1 MSENKNNFDDL
12 LIKLNN
18 INYESNII
26 DGQLINSIIDNQL
39 KNSIKQTIINYFP
52 KLYIDDV
59 NILFVL
65 TTYLIDVI
73 SYKYNITEQI
83 QWTKNYNRDIRGVLL
98 LLLPFIDSKNN
109 NELPRNLLRLNNILY
124 SSDKILEN
132 KDFLKNVDRDKMIE
146 KYFKNSNIGISL
158 LDDKT
163 TYNIYDIIHN
173 NFLAILQ
180 TVEMINGKHYI
191 NWLNMSPLNLD
202 NYDKSVLYLETEK
215 KYNNLKLDELDK
227 PMLYYKGLWVGDIY
241 NVIRNRLYR
250 DIKPVKWLIF
260 QYSKNNEIYEN
271 KNKDKYLIEILNEIL
286 DINSVISSNKYY
298 YLLSEDIKNSFVKNT
313 DYNFEKEKLE
323 SIKYFIIYFIFNYSK
338 INKIDRNE
346 LLGIKIKD
354 ENINILDDKDDSDFN
369 ESIIEIIK
377 NIKPNEIFKKLIEN
391 YISDVW
397 DFLKET
403 IVYLKTTWYYMKLID
418 NNKISPNNQFLK
430 SIYNISKTLSHNS
443 QGKDKDKG
451 KNTWELLPENYLSL
465 SSQYKIDFFTK
476 LKLNTGKDWLNLKQ
490 NHKRQ
495 YSFSLNKKPYETF
508 IDSILGDYRT
518 NILNYV
524 FEVLIYGGILNEF
537 RTNNDL
543 TNNAICNEINSK
555 KKYINYYFKNKLDWD
570 KSYYY
575 INNTKYGELDK
586 QRIEVGDKYSPYDKY
601 KEKDFFETIL
611 QYQRWI
617 EFYALDWICQID
629 FFKHYIFNQVLYVT
643 GATGQGKSTQVPKL
657 LLYASMMID
666 YRDGSKIICTQPRVS
681 PTVEN
686 ATRISDELGVSIEIL
701 SNKVNYKTRTNNY
714 FVQYKHQ
721 KDSHVNNTRN
731 FLRIVTDGTL
741 YEEMKNNILLLK
753 KFGDEYYN
761 ENIYDTLIIDEAH
774 EHNTNMDLILA
785 MARQTCYHNNKIKLI
800 IVSATMDDDE
810 PIYRRYYKTINDNIS
825 FPIIN
830 NYIHP
835 ILEIPYFI
843 NCKLLDRR
851 FHIALPGAT
860 TQYKIDEKYVDVDE
874 YDKTKFAKYAKDAQQ
889 NAIQKAVD
897 ICNTTS
903 EGNILIFNTGEAEI
917 YDSIERLNKLLPPG
931 CVALPYLSQMNE
943 EYKKIIAKIGTRISS
958 IRNKRDKIHLEW
970 GLDFIEDITV
980 PFELYKRAVIIA
992 TNVAEASI
1000 TIPKLKFV
1008 IDNGYSKVNR
1018 YNKKIFSSVLEVD
1031 KISESSRLQR
1041 KGRVGRIDSGDV
1053 IYMYSQDS
1061 RKYIKPKYQITQEN
1075 ISMKI
1080 LDLAS
1085 THTINNINDN
1095 VAQPLLPSVKINYNG
1110 VDTNFYFSP
1119 NSSVFYKEKVYDK
1132 INKSQLVTSKLFDI
1146 YKTNYIDCIN
1156 KDKLENY
1163 NFINDIFSFL
1173 VVNNNGQL
1181 ITNLFDTT
1189 GEFYLIHPLELNIKR
1204 NIYNN
1209 IIEYKYVREDT
1220 SDIII
1225 NTNEIIIKTSE
1236 IPQNEFMYI
1245 LKYLIHNN
1253 LLIDKQSK
1261 KIFMNESDINLN
1273 MANYI
1278 KTELADF
1285 IIELSP
1291 DISKYLGIIDK
1302 GLINQY
1308 CLTIMASVGMGC
1320 YNEVVELIILTTEL
1334 NMNLGNIYG
1343 GSFFNWNS
1351 FKTKNRYLLKNNI
1364 DSDLIFL
1371 HIIIKKI
1378 KEKFGNLIYYN
1389 ESIKQ
1394 SEFNILYNKFKKNY
1408 KEPNDNYSSYIWNNL
1423 TMLSNTGRLEEGFNE
1438 LYNNINESNVI
1449 DILENNIV
1457 KNEKIIKE
1465 WCELYELN
1473 FNVIINFIKKLSI
1486 FNWNDNLIK
1495 NEVFRTIRK
1504 MDNSFNRLLTTNTIE
1519 EKIVRSFLYGTPYNY
1534 TFLVNENTIKGIKGI
1549 YCNFAN
1555 EYVLPINDNN
1565 IVTMTDNLTLFS
1577 FVSNNPRG
1585 INKIDE
1591 NRDFVNPFLLSKID
1605 IRWLI
1610 PVNPFYFNSNFKHS
1624 MVMYNFS
1631 TIKYYSSNDINLL
1644 DNTIANSWDMNCNVW
1659 NSKHIPLIEYYYNNL
1674 LSKN

>member
-1 MSENKNNFDDL
+1 MSDL
-12 LIKLNN
+12 FNELLTNLEN
-18 INYESNII
+18 INYQSNVI
-26 DGQLINSIIDNQL
+26 DGQLINSIIDDRL
-39 KNSIKQTIINYFP
+39 KNNIKLTIINYFP
-52 KLYIDDV
+52 ILNDNDV
-59 NILFVL
+59 NILIVL
-65 TTYLIDVI
+65 TTYLINVI
-73 SYKYNITEQI
+73 SYKYNITEPI
-83 QWTKNYNRDIRGVLL
+83 QWTKNSNRDIRGVLL

-109 NELPRNLLRLNNILY
+109 NELPRNLEYLQNILY
-124 SSDKILEN
+124 SSDKIIEN
-132 KDFLKNVDRDKMIE
+132 KDFLKNVDRDKIIE
-146 KYFKNSNIGISL
+146 TYFKNSNIGISL
-158 LDDKT
+158 LDDENK
-163 TYNIYDIIHN
+163 YNIYDIIHN

-202 NYDKSVLYLETEK
+202 NYETSVLYLETVK

-227 PMLYYKGLWVGDIY
+227 PMTYYKGLWVGDIY

-260 QYSKNNEIYEN
+260 QYSKNNDD
-271 KNKDKYLIEILNEIL
+271 DKYLIEILNEIL
-286 DINSVISSNKYY
+286 DINSVIRSDKYY
-298 YLLSEDIKNSFVKNT
+298 YLLSDDVKNSFVKIK
-313 DYNFEKEKLE
+313 DYDFKEEKLE

-338 INKIDRNE
+338 IRKIDRNK
-346 LLGIKIKD
+346 LLGIEIN
-354 ENINILDDKDDSDFN
+354 ENINILDDDANADSDFSK
-369 ESIIEIIK
+369 SIIDIIK
-377 NIKPNEIFKKLIEN
+377 DIKPNEIFKKLIEN
-391 YISDVW
+391 HISDVW

-403 IVYLKTTWYYMKLID
+403 IVYLKTTWYYIKLID
-418 NNKISPNNQFLK
+418 NNKINPNNDFLK

-443 QGKDKDKG
+443 QDKD
-451 KNTWELLPENYLSL
+451 TWELLPENYLSL
-465 SSQYKIDFFTK
+465 SSQYKFDFFNK
-476 LKLNTGKDWLNLKQ
+476 LKLNIGKKWLNL
-490 NHKRQ
+490 NNNYKRQ
-495 YSFSLNKKPYETF
+495 YLFSSKPPYDYNEF
-508 IDSILGDYRT
+508 INIILGNYKD

-524 FEVLIYGGILNEF
+524 FEVLVYGGILNEF
-537 RTNNDL
+537 RTNNEL
-543 TNNAICNEINSK
+543 TNNAICNEINNT
-555 KKYINYYFKNKLDWD
+555 KKYKDYYLKNKLDWD

-586 QRIEVGDKYSPYDKY
+586 QRLEVGEKYSPYDKY
-601 KEKDFFETIL
+601 KEIDFFEMVL
-611 QYQRWI
+611 QYQKWVG
-617 EFYALDWICQID
+617 FYALDWICQID

-666 YRDGSKIICTQPRVS
+666 YRDGSKIICTQPRIS

-686 ATRISDELGVSIEIL
+686 ATRISDELGVSIEKI
-701 SNKVNYKTRTNNY
+701 SNSVNYKTRTNNY

-721 KDSHVNNTRN
+721 KDAHVNNTRH

-753 KFGDEYYN
+753 KFGDKNQYYYN
-761 ENIYDTLIIDEAH
+761 ENIYDTLIVDEAH

-785 MARQTCYHNNKIKLI
+785 MARQTCYYNNKIKLI

-810 PIYRRYYKTINDNIS
+810 PIYRRYYKMINDNIS

-860 TQYKIDEKYVDVDE
+860 TQYKIDEKYIDTNED
-874 YDKTKFAKYAKDAQQ
+874 DKTKFAKYAKDAQQ
-889 NAIQKAVD
+889 NAIQKAIE

-917 YDSIERLNKLLPPG
+917 YDSIEKLNKLLPSN

-958 IRNKRDKIHLEW
+958 IRNRREKIHLEW

-980 PFELYKRAVIIA
+980 PFDIYKRAVIIA

-1000 TIPKLKFV
+1000 TIPKLKFL

-1041 KGRVGRIDSGDV
+1041 KGRVGRIDTGDV

-1061 RKYIKPKYQITQEN
+1061 RKNIKPKYQITQEN

-1080 LDLAS
+1080 LDLAGS
-1085 THTINNINDN
+1085 YNNLASSYKIDDIN
-1095 VAQPLLPSVKINYNG
+1095 VAQPLLPVVKIKYNSK
-1110 VDTNFYFSP
+1110 DKALYFSP
-1119 NSSVFYKEKVYDK
+1119 NISIFYIKEVNDS
-1132 INKSQLVTSKLFDI
+1132 INKNTELFTSKLFDI

-1156 KDKLENY
+1156 KDKLNNY
-1163 NFINDIFSFL
+1163 VFINEIFDFI
-1173 VVNNNGQL
+1173 VVTNNGQL
-1181 ITNLFDTT
+1181 ITNLFDTK

-1209 IIEYKYVREDT
+1209 IIEYKYVREDASTASTT
-1220 SDIII
+1220 STT
-1225 NTNEIIIKTSE
+1225 NTNEILIKTSE
-1236 IPQNEFMYI
+1236 IPQIEFMYI

-1285 IIELSP
+1285 IIKLSP

-1308 CLTIMASVGMGC
+1308 CLTLMASVGMGC

-1351 FKTKNRYLLKNNI
+1351 FKTKNKYLLKNNI

-1394 SEFNILYNKFKKNY
+1394 SEFNILYNKFIKNY

-1423 TMLSNTGRLEEGFNE
+1423 TMLSNTGRLEEGFDE

-1457 KNEKIIKE
+1457 KNEKIIRE

-1473 FNVIINFIKKLSI
+1473 FNIIINFIKKLSI
-1486 FNWNDNLIK
+1486 FNWNDKLIK
-1495 NEVFRTIRK
+1495 NEVFKTIRK
-1504 MDNSFNRLLTTNTIE
+1504 MGNSFNRLLTTNTIE

-1534 TFLVNENTIKGIKGI
+1534 TFLINENTIKGIKGI
-1549 YCNFAN
+1549 YSNFAN

-1591 NRDFVNPFLLSKID
+1591 NRDFINPFLLSKID
-1605 IRWLI
+1605 VRWLI
-1610 PVNPFYFNSNFKHS
+1610 PVNPFYFNPNFKHN
-1624 MVMYNFS
+1624 MVMYDLS

-1644 DNTIANSWDMNCNVW
+1644 DSTIANSWDMNCNVW
-1659 NSKHIPLIEYYYNNL
+1659 NSRHMPLIEYYYNNL
-1674 LSKN
+1674 LSKI